1 MNFHQQ
7 RENSLTAQDATTKLL
22 IAEKLLRQLQT
33 KQTGDLS
40 EFLLLRFYNVF
51 LIVTIYKFEDDFKKI
66 LKFLETNNKSTMN
79 LVD

>member
-7 RENSLTAQDATTKLL
+7 RENGLTAQDATTKLL

-40 EFLLLRFYNVF
+40 EVLLLRFYNVF

>member
-7 RENSLTAQDATTKLL
+7 RENCLTAQDATTKLL